1 MNPKSPGSCA
11 LQVELL
17 EGRLLLDAANPVAIG
32 QGAPRPDSPPLDHAA
47 VVSLAPHTTNYDE
60 DDGGKAPTT
69 PLLVS
74 DAGSAPGQRVLLI
87 NAAGPIRD
95 LNDRDRERN
104 YELPGDRQLPSDD
117 SRDKRAR
124 NQIASVSADPPTADS
139 HLPATFAGSQAL
151 LRAKPPTIPDPPE
164 LLGASSGRL
173 LGIADFASEAMLPPF
188 ERDPVSQ
195 LAHSAPPTTNAEAT
209 LGTTTSLL
217 PDLSIPE
224 GWREV
229 LLDPFVGIPVRDVV
243 SLNLSTLGA
252 EADEFLSHIVNL
264 EPGWGSDLELS
275 EYVWLAG
282 GILLA
287 GGGIYFARAAR
298 SSRVVTD
305 PRLRPPMREEDQ

>member
-1 MNPKSPGSCA
+1 MNPKSPVFCS

-17 EGRLLLDAANPVAIG
+17 EGRLLLNTANPVVIG
-32 QGAPRPDSPPLDHAA
+32 EGPSQPDSLPLDHAA
-47 VVSLAPHTTNYDE
+47 VVGLAQHTTNSDE
-60 DDGGKAPTT
+60 GDGGKVPAT
-69 PLLVS
+69 PLIVS

-87 NAAGPIRD
+87 NTAGPVRD

-104 YELPGDRQLPSDD
+104 YELPSDRQSPLDD

-124 NQIASVSADPPTADS
+124 NQIVSVPADSPTADS

-151 LRAKPPTIPDPPE
+151 LRAKAPVIPDPPE
-164 LLGASSGRL
+164 LLGASSGRSP
-173 LGIADFASEAMLPPF
+173 GTADIATGAILPF
-188 ERDPVSQ
+188 EHDPVNQ
-195 LAHSAPPTTNAEAT
+195 PARSAPPTNA
-209 LGTTTSLL
+209 GTTTALL
-217 PDLSIPE
+217 PDFSIPE

-264 EPGWGSDLELS
+264 EPGWSGDLELS
-275 EYVWLAG
+275 EYVWLVG

-287 GGGIYFARAAR
+287 GGGIHFARAAR
-298 SSRVVTD
+298 SSRVVID